1 MSSFNSTSTKMNKYI
16 DLNYFDKINK
26 EIENSI
32 DKEIINKIS
41 NQMSEKIINDTFNRI
56 KNSLITDA
64 KNMFSYTNGEDM
76 KNNQYNRWGKYQKY
90 IKWILDNFN
99 NFDWKVLSYK
109 KIKCEYKEIIIEIN
123 DRDIFIYS
131 KHNECYNS
139 ENLKKISYET
149 FLYVY
154 NYVRGYDPEQEII
167 FKYISDIY
175 NKLIN
180 IKDEFITNK
189 RKINVDDL
197 LNEYMTAKKGE

>member
-1 MSSFNSTSTKMNKYI
+1 MSSFNSISTKINKYI

-32 DKEIINKIS
+32 DKEIIKEISNKITKKLSKTTINNTS
-41 NQMSEKIINDTFNRI
+41 NIFSSFNDEN
-56 KNSLITDA
+56 
-64 KNMFSYTNGEDM
+64 M
-76 KNNQYNRWGKYQKY
+76 KNNQYNRWGIYQKY
-90 IKWILDNFN
+90 IKWILDNFDK
-99 NFDWKVLSYK
+99 FDWKVLNYK
-109 KIKCEYKEIIIEIN
+109 KIKCEYKEIIIEMDN
-123 DRDIFIYS
+123 RDVIIYT
-131 KHNECYNS
+131 CYKP
-139 ENLKKISYET
+139 ENIKIISYED
-149 FLYVY
+149 FLSVY

-189 RKINVDDL
+189 RKITVDDL

>member
-1 MSSFNSTSTKMNKYI
+1 MSSFNSISTKNNEYI

-32 DKEIINKIS
+32 DKEIIKEISNKITKKLSKTTINNTS
-41 NQMSEKIINDTFNRI
+41 NVFSSFNDEN
-56 KNSLITDA
+56 
-64 KNMFSYTNGEDM
+64 M
-76 KNNQYNRWGKYQKY
+76 KNNQYNRWGIYQKY
-90 IKWILDNFN
+90 IKWILDNFDK
-99 NFDWKVLSYK
+99 FDWKILNCK
-109 KIKCEYKEIIIEIN
+109 KIKCEYKEIIIEMDN
-123 DRDIFIYS
+123 RDVIIYT
-131 KHNECYNS
+131 CYKP
-139 ENLKKISYET
+139 ENIKIISYED
-149 FLYVY
+149 FLSVY